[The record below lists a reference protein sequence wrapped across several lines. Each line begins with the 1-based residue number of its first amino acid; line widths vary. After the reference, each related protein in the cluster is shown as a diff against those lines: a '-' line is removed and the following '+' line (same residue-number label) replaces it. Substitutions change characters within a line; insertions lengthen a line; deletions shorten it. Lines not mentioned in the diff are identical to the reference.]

1 MNANRLLAAIAGFI
15 ALGFILSSSIFVV
28 DQRNFAVVF
37 AFGQIVRVIEQP
49 GLQFKYPAP
58 FESVRFFDRRI
69 LTIDNPEA
77 ERFITVKYP
86 APFESVRFFDR
97 RILTI
102 DNPEA
107 ERFITAEKKNLLVD
121 SYVKWRIVDPRKFFV
136 SFKGDER
143 LAQDRLTQLIRSALN
158 EEFTKRTVREIIS
171 DQREQVMEGIRKKVA
186 DDAADIGVEIVDVRL
201 KRVDLLAEIS
211 DSVYRRMEAER
222 KRVANELRSMGAAE
236 SDKIRANAERQRDTI
251 LAEAY
256 REAQKIKGAGDAKAT
271 ALYADAFGRD
281 PQFAQF
287 YQSLQAYRSSFKD
300 KKDVMVVEPN
310 GEFFKFLNK
319 KN

>member
-1 MNANRLLAAIAGFI
+1 MNANRLIAAGIAFV
-15 ALGFILSSSIFVV
+15 ALIYVLSSSIFIV
-28 DQRNFAVVF
+28 DQRKFAVVF
-37 AFGQIVRVIEQP
+37 SFGQIVRVIETP
-49 GLQFKYPAP
+49 GLRVKLPSP
-58 FESVRFFDRRI
+58 FE
-69 LTIDNPEA
+69 N
-77 ERFITVKYP
+77 
-86 APFESVRFFDR
+86 VRFFDR

-121 SYVKWRIVDPRKFFV
+121 SYVKWRIVDPRKFFI

-143 LAQDRLTQLIRSALN
+143 LAQDRLTQLVRSALN
-158 EEFTKRTVREIIS
+158 EEFTKRTVRELIS
-171 DQREQVMEGIRKKVA
+171 DQREEVMQGIRKKVA

-222 KRVANELRSMGAAE
+222 KRVANELRSTGAAE

-256 REAQKIKGAGDAKAT
+256 RDAQKIKGAGDAKAT
-271 ALYADAFGRD
+271 ALYAEAFGRD
-281 PQFAQF
+281 PQVAQF
-287 YQSLQAYRSSFKD
+287 YQSLEAYRSSFKD
-300 KKDVMVVEPN
+300 KKDIMVVEPN
-310 GEFFKFLNK
+310 GEFFKFLHK
-319 KN
+319 K

>member
-1 MNANRLLAAIAGFI
+1 MNLNRLIASSI
-15 ALGFILSSSIFVV
+15 ALVALAYVLSSSIFIV
-28 DQRNFAVVF
+28 DQRKFAVVF
-37 AFGQIVRVIEQP
+37 SFGQIVRVIEHP

-58 FESVRFFDRRI
+58 FE
-69 LTIDNPEA
+69 N
-77 ERFITVKYP
+77 
-86 APFESVRFFDR
+86 VRFFDR

-121 SYVKWRIVDPRKFFV
+121 SYVKWRIVDPRKFFI

-143 LAQDRLTQLIRSALN
+143 LAQDRLTQLVRSALN
-158 EEFTKRTVREIIS
+158 EEFTKRTVRELIS
-171 DQREQVMEGIRKKVA
+171 DQREAVMQGIRKKVA
-186 DDAADIGVEIVDVRL
+186 DDSSDIGVEIVDVRL

-222 KRVANELRSMGAAE
+222 KRVANELRSTGAAE

-256 REAQKIKGAGDAKAT
+256 RDAQKIKGAGDAKAT
-271 ALYADAFGRD
+271 ALYAEAFSRD

-287 YQSLQAYRSSFKD
+287 YQSLEAYRSSFKD
-300 KKDVMVVEPN
+300 KKDLVIVEPS
-310 GEFFKFLNK
+310 GDFFKFLHK
-319 KN
+319 K

>member
-1 MNANRLLAAIAGFI
+1 MNANRLIAAIGGLI
-15 ALGFILSSSIFVV
+15 ALLYVLASSIFVL

-49 GLQFKYPAP
+49 GLQLKYPAP
-58 FESVRFFDRRI
+58 FENVRFFDRRI
-69 LTIDNPEA
+69 LTIDTPEA
-77 ERFITVKYP
+77 ERFIT
-86 APFESVRFFDR
+86 S
-97 RILTI
+97 
-102 DNPEA
+102 
-107 ERFITAEKKNLLVD
+107 EKKNLLVD

-143 LAQDRLTQLIRSALN
+143 LAQDRLTQLVRSALN

-171 DQREQVMEGIRKKVA
+171 DQREQVMQGIRKKVA
-186 DDAADIGVEIVDVRL
+186 DDASDIGVEIVDVRL

-222 KRVANELRSMGAAE
+222 KRVANELRSTGAAE

-251 LAEAY
+251 LSEAY
-256 REAQKIKGAGDAKAT
+256 RDAQKIKGSGDARAT
-271 ALYADAFGRD
+271 ALYAEAFGRD

-287 YQSLQAYRSSFKD
+287 YQSLEAYRSSFKD
-300 KKDVMVVEPN
+300 KKDVMVVEPS
-310 GEFFKFLNK
+310 GEFFKFLHK

>member
-1 MNANRLLAAIAGFI
+1 MNKNRLIAAGIAFI
-15 ALGFILSSSIFVV
+15 ALIYVLSSSIFIV
-28 DQRNFAVVF
+28 DQRMFAVVF
-37 AFGQIVRVIEQP
+37 SFGQIVRVIEQP
-49 GLQFKYPAP
+49 GLQM
-58 FESVRFFDRRI
+58 
-69 LTIDNPEA
+69 
-77 ERFITVKYP
+77 KYP

-121 SYVKWRIVDPRKFFV
+121 SYVKWRIVDPRKFFI

-143 LAQDRLTQLIRSALN
+143 LAQDRLTQLVRSALN
-158 EEFTKRTVREIIS
+158 EEFTKRTVRELIS
-171 DQREQVMEGIRKKVA
+171 EQREEVMQGIQKKVA
-186 DDAADIGVEIVDVRL
+186 VDASDIGVEIVDVRL

-256 REAQKIKGAGDAKAT
+256 RDAQKIKGAGDAKAT
-271 ALYADAFGRD
+271 ALYAEAFGRD

-287 YQSLQAYRSSFKD
+287 YQSLEAYRNSFKD

-310 GEFFKFLNK
+310 GEFFKYLHK
-319 KN
+319 K

>member
-1 MNANRLLAAIAGFI
+1 MNANRLIAAAIAFI
-15 ALGFILSSSIFVV
+15 ALIYVLSSSIFIV
-28 DQRNFAVVF
+28 DQRKFAVVF
-37 AFGQIVRVIEQP
+37 AFGQIVRVIEKP
-49 GLQFKYPAP
+49 GLQ
-58 FESVRFFDRRI
+58 
-69 LTIDNPEA
+69 
-77 ERFITVKYP
+77 VKDP
-86 APFESVRFFDR
+86 SPFESVRFFDR

-121 SYVKWRIVDPRKFFV
+121 SYVKWRIVDPRKFFI

-143 LAQDRLTQLIRSALN
+143 LAQDRLTQLVRSALN
-158 EEFTKRTVREIIS
+158 EEFTKRTVRELIS
-171 DQREQVMEGIRKKVA
+171 DQREQVMQGIRKKVA
-186 DDAADIGVEIVDVRL
+186 DDASDIGVEIVDVRL

-222 KRVANELRSMGAAE
+222 KRVANELRSTGAAE

-256 REAQKIKGAGDAKAT
+256 RDAQKIKGAGDAKAT
-271 ALYADAFGRD
+271 ALYAEAFGRD

-287 YQSLQAYRSSFKD
+287 YQSLEAYRNSFKD
-300 KKDVMVVEPN
+300 KKDLMVVEPN
-310 GEFFKFLNK
+310 SDFFKFLHK
-319 KN
+319 K

>member
-1 MNANRLLAAIAGFI
+1 MNANRLIAAGIAFI
-15 ALGFILSSSIFVV
+15 ALVYVLSSSIFIV
-28 DQRNFAVVF
+28 DQRKFAVVF
-37 AFGQIVRVIEQP
+37 SFGQIVRVIEKP
-49 GLQFKYPAP
+49 GLQVKYPSP

-69 LTIDNPEA
+69 LTID
-77 ERFITVKYP
+77 T
-86 APFESVRFFDR
+86 
-97 RILTI
+97 
-102 DNPEA
+102 PEA

-121 SYVKWRIVDPRKFFV
+121 SYVKWRIVDPRKFFI

-143 LAQDRLTQLIRSALN
+143 LAQDRLTQLVRSALN
-158 EEFTKRTVREIIS
+158 EEFTKRTVRELIS
-171 DQREQVMEGIRKKVA
+171 DQREQVMQGIRKKVA
-186 DDAADIGVEIVDVRL
+186 DDASDIGVEIVDVRL

-222 KRVANELRSMGAAE
+222 KRVANELRSTGAAE

-256 REAQKIKGAGDAKAT
+256 RDAQKIKGAGDAKAT
-271 ALYADAFGRD
+271 ALYAEAFGRD

-287 YQSLQAYRSSFKD
+287 YQSLEAYRNSFKD

-310 GEFFKFLNK
+310 GDFFKFLHK
-319 KN
+319 K

>member
-1 MNANRLLAAIAGFI
+1 MNANRLIAAAIAFI
-15 ALGFILSSSIFVV
+15 ALIYVLSSSIFVV
-28 DQRNFAVVF
+28 DQRKFAVVF
-37 AFGQIVRVIEQP
+37 SFGQIVRVIEQP
-49 GLQFKYPAP
+49 GIQ
-58 FESVRFFDRRI
+58 
-69 LTIDNPEA
+69 
-77 ERFITVKYP
+77 VKYP

-121 SYVKWRIVDPRKFFV
+121 SYVKWRIVDPRKFFI

-143 LAQDRLTQLIRSALN
+143 LAQDRLTQLVRSALN
-158 EEFTKRTVREIIS
+158 EEFTKRTVRELIS
-171 DQREQVMEGIRKKVA
+171 DQREEVMQGIRKKVA
-186 DDAADIGVEIVDVRL
+186 VDASDIGVEIVDVRL

-222 KRVANELRSMGAAE
+222 KRVANELRSTGAAE

-256 REAQKIKGAGDAKAT
+256 RDAQKIKGAGDAKAT
-271 ALYADAFGRD
+271 ALYAEAFGRD

-287 YQSLQAYRSSFKD
+287 YQSLEAYRNSFKD
-300 KKDVMVVEPN
+300 KKDIMVVEPN
-310 GEFFKFLNK
+310 GEFFKFLHK
-319 KN
+319 K

>member
-1 MNANRLLAAIAGFI
+1 MNANRLIAAAIGFVAI
-15 ALGFILSSSIFVV
+15 IYLLSSSIFVV
-28 DQRNFAVVF
+28 DQRKFAVVF
-37 AFGQIVRVIEQP
+37 SFGQIVRVIENP
-49 GLQFKYPAP
+49 GIQ
-58 FESVRFFDRRI
+58 
-69 LTIDNPEA
+69 
-77 ERFITVKYP
+77 VKLP

-121 SYVKWRIVDPRKFFV
+121 SYVKWRIVDPRKFFI

-143 LAQDRLTQLIRSALN
+143 LAQDRLTQLVRSALN
-158 EEFTKRTVREIIS
+158 EEFTKRTVRELIS
-171 DQREQVMEGIRKKVA
+171 DQREEVMQGIRKKVA
-186 DDAADIGVEIVDVRL
+186 DDASDIGVEIVDVRL

-256 REAQKIKGAGDAKAT
+256 RDAQKIKGSGDDKAT
-271 ALYADAFGRD
+271 ALYAEAFGRD

-287 YQSLQAYRSSFKD
+287 YQSLEAYRSSFKD
-300 KKDVMVVEPN
+300 KKDIMVVEPN
-310 GEFFKFLNK
+310 GEFFKFLHK
-319 KN
+319 K

>member
-1 MNANRLLAAIAGFI
+1 MNGNRLIASIFGFI
-15 ALGFILSSSIFVV
+15 ALIYVLSSSVFVV
-28 DQRNFAVVF
+28 DQRKFAVVF
-37 AFGQIVRVIEQP
+37 SFGQIVRVIEKP
-49 GLQFKYPAP
+49 GIQ
-58 FESVRFFDRRI
+58 
-69 LTIDNPEA
+69 
-77 ERFITVKYP
+77 VKFP

-121 SYVKWRIVDPRKFFV
+121 SYVKWRIVDPRKFFI

-143 LAQDRLTQLIRSALN
+143 LAQDRLTQLVRSALN
-158 EEFTKRTVREIIS
+158 EEFTKRTVRELIS
-171 DQREQVMEGIRKKVA
+171 DQREQVMQGIRKKVA

-222 KRVANELRSMGAAE
+222 KRVANELRSTGAAE
-236 SDKIRANAERQRDTI
+236 SDRIRANAERQRDTI

-271 ALYADAFGRD
+271 SIYNEAFSKDAS
-281 PQFAQF
+281 FAEF
-287 YQSLQAYRSSFKD
+287 YQSLEAYRNTFKD
-300 KKDVMVVEPN
+300 KRDVMVMEPN
-310 GEFFKFLNK
+310 SDFLKFLRK
-319 KN
+319 K

>member
-1 MNANRLLAAIAGFI
+1 MNLNRLIAAAIAFI
-15 ALGFILSSSIFVV
+15 ALMYVLSSSIFVV
-28 DQRNFAVVF
+28 DQRKFAVVF
-37 AFGQIVRVIEQP
+37 SFGQIVRVIEKP
-49 GLQFKYPAP
+49 GLQ
-58 FESVRFFDRRI
+58 I
-69 LTIDNPEA
+69 
-77 ERFITVKYP
+77 KYP

-121 SYVKWRIVDPRKFFV
+121 SYVKWRIVDPRKFFI

-143 LAQDRLTQLIRSALN
+143 LAQDRLTQLVRSALN
-158 EEFTKRTVREIIS
+158 EEFTKRTVRELIS
-171 DQREQVMEGIRKKVA
+171 DQREQVMQGIRKKVA
-186 DDAADIGVEIVDVRL
+186 DDASDIGVEIVDVRL

-256 REAQKIKGAGDAKAT
+256 RDAQKIKGAGDAKAT
-271 ALYADAFGRD
+271 ALYAEAFGRD

-287 YQSLQAYRSSFKD
+287 YQSLEAYRSSFKD

-310 GEFFKFLNK
+310 GEFFKFLHK
-319 KN
+319 K

>member
-1 MNANRLLAAIAGFI
+1 MNANRLLAAIAGLIGLFY
-15 ALGFILSSSIFVV
+15 ILTSSIFVV
-28 DQRNFAVVF
+28 DQRNYAVVF
-37 AFGQIVRVIEQP
+37 SFGQIVRVIEQP
-49 GLQFKYPAP
+49 GLQVKLPAP
-58 FESVRFFDRRI
+58 FENVRFFDRRI
-69 LTIDNPEA
+69 LTIDTPEA
-77 ERFITVKYP
+77 ERFIT
-86 APFESVRFFDR
+86 S
-97 RILTI
+97 
-102 DNPEA
+102 
-107 ERFITAEKKNLLVD
+107 EKKNLLVD

-143 LAQDRLTQLIRSALN
+143 LAQDRLTQLVRSALN

-171 DQREQVMEGIRKKVA
+171 DQREQVMQGIRKKVA

-222 KRVANELRSMGAAE
+222 KRVANELRSTGAAE

-256 REAQKIKGAGDAKAT
+256 REAQKIKGSGDATAT

-300 KKDVMVVEPN
+300 KRDVIVVEPN
-310 GEFFKFLNK
+310 GEFFKFMNK

>member
-1 MNANRLLAAIAGFI
+1 MMNMNRLIAGAIAFV
-15 ALGFILSSSIFVV
+15 ALVYILSSSIFVV
-28 DQRNFAVVF
+28 DQRKFAVVF
-37 AFGQIVRVIEQP
+37 SFGQIVRVIEKP
-49 GLQFKYPAP
+49 GLQIKYP
-58 FESVRFFDRRI
+58 S
-69 LTIDNPEA
+69 
-77 ERFITVKYP
+77 
-86 APFESVRFFDR
+86 PFESVRFFDR

-121 SYVKWRIVDPRKFFV
+121 SYVKWRIVDPRKFFI

-143 LAQDRLTQLIRSALN
+143 LAQDRLTQLVRSALN
-158 EEFTKRTVREIIS
+158 EEFTKRTVRELIS
-171 DQREQVMEGIRKKVA
+171 DQREQVMQGIRKKVA
-186 DDAADIGVEIVDVRL
+186 DDASDIGVEIVDVRL

-222 KRVANELRSMGAAE
+222 KRVANELRSTGAAE
-236 SDKIRANAERQRDTI
+236 SDKIRANPERQRDTI

-256 REAQKIKGAGDAKAT
+256 RDAQKIKGAGDAKAT

-287 YQSLQAYRSSFKD
+287 YQSLEAYRNSFKD

-310 GEFFKFLNK
+310 SEFFKFMRK
-319 KN
+319 K

>member
-1 MNANRLLAAIAGFI
+1 
-15 ALGFILSSSIFVV
+15 
-28 DQRNFAVVF
+28 
-37 AFGQIVRVIEQP
+37 
-49 GLQFKYPAP
+49 
-58 FESVRFFDRRI
+58 
-69 LTIDNPEA
+69 
-77 ERFITVKYP
+77 
-86 APFESVRFFDR
+86 
-97 RILTI
+97 
-102 DNPEA
+102 
-107 ERFITAEKKNLLVD
+107 
-121 SYVKWRIVDPRKFFV
+121 V

-143 LAQDRLTQLIRSALN
+143 LAQDRLTQLVRSALN

-171 DQREQVMEGIRKKVA
+171 DQREQVMQGIRKKVA
-186 DDAADIGVEIVDVRL
+186 DDASEIGVEIVDVRL

-222 KRVANELRSMGAAE
+222 KRVANELRSTGAAE

-256 REAQKIKGAGDAKAT
+256 REAQKIKGSGDARAT
-271 ALYADAFGRD
+271 ALYSEAFGRD

-310 GEFFKFLNK
+310 GEFFKFLHK

>member
-1 MNANRLLAAIAGFI
+1 MNFNRLIAGLVAII
-15 ALGFILSSSIFVV
+15 ALAYVLSSSIFIV
-28 DQRNFAVVF
+28 DQRKFAVVF
-37 AFGQIVRVIEQP
+37 SFGQIVRVIEQP
-49 GLQFKYPAP
+49 GLQIKYPAP
-58 FESVRFFDRRI
+58 FENVRFFDRRI
-69 LTIDNPEA
+69 M
-77 ERFITVKYP
+77 
-86 APFESVRFFDR
+86 
-97 RILTI
+97 TI

-121 SYVKWRIVDPRKFFV
+121 SYVKWRIVDPRKFFI

-143 LAQDRLTQLIRSALN
+143 LAEDRLTQLVRSALN
-158 EEFTKRTVREIIS
+158 EEFTKRTVRELIS
-171 DQREQVMEGIRKKVA
+171 DQREEVMQGIRAKVA
-186 DDAADIGVEIVDVRL
+186 DDASDIGVEIVDVRL

-256 REAQKIKGAGDAKAT
+256 RDAQKIKGAGDAKAT
-271 ALYADAFGRD
+271 ALYAEAFNRD

-287 YQSLQAYRSSFKD
+287 YQSLEAYRSTFKD

-310 GEFFKFLNK
+310 GEFFKFLHK
-319 KN
+319 K

>member
-1 MNANRLLAAIAGFI
+1 MNANRLIAAIAGLIGLFYV
-15 ALGFILSSSIFVV
+15 LTSSIFVV

-37 AFGQIVRVIEQP
+37 SFGQIVRVIEQP
-49 GLQFKYPAP
+49 GLQVKLPAP
-58 FESVRFFDRRI
+58 FENVRFFDRRI
-69 LTIDNPEA
+69 LTIDTPEA
-77 ERFITVKYP
+77 ERFIT
-86 APFESVRFFDR
+86 S
-97 RILTI
+97 
-102 DNPEA
+102 
-107 ERFITAEKKNLLVD
+107 EKKNLLVD

-143 LAQDRLTQLIRSALN
+143 LAQDRLTQLVRSALN

-171 DQREQVMEGIRKKVA
+171 DQREQVMQGIRKKVA
-186 DDAADIGVEIVDVRL
+186 DVASDIGVEIVDVRL

-222 KRVANELRSMGAAE
+222 KRVANELRSTGAAE

-256 REAQKIKGAGDAKAT
+256 REAQKIKGSGDATAT

-300 KKDVMVVEPN
+300 KRDVIVVEPN
-310 GEFFKFLNK
+310 GEFFKFMNK

>member
-1 MNANRLLAAIAGFI
+1 MNANRLIAAGIGFI
-15 ALGFILSSSIFVV
+15 ALIYVLSSSIFVV
-28 DQRNFAVVF
+28 DQRKFAVVF
-37 AFGQIVRVIEQP
+37 SFGQIVRVIENP
-49 GLQFKYPAP
+49 GIQ
-58 FESVRFFDRRI
+58 
-69 LTIDNPEA
+69 
-77 ERFITVKYP
+77 VKMP

-121 SYVKWRIVDPRKFFV
+121 SYVKWRIVDPRKFFI

-143 LAQDRLTQLIRSALN
+143 LAQDRLTQLVRSALN
-158 EEFTKRTVREIIS
+158 EEFTKRTVRELIS
-171 DQREQVMEGIRKKVA
+171 DQREEVMQGIRKKVA
-186 DDAADIGVEIVDVRL
+186 DDASDIGVEIVDVRL

-256 REAQKIKGAGDAKAT
+256 RDAQKIKGAGDAKAT
-271 ALYADAFGRD
+271 ALYAEAFGRD

-287 YQSLQAYRSSFKD
+287 YQSLEAYRSSFKD
-300 KKDVMVVEPN
+300 KKDVMVVEPS
-310 GEFFKFLNK
+310 GEFFKFLHK
-319 KN
+319 K

>member
-1 MNANRLLAAIAGFI
+1 MNFNRLIAGAIAFI
-15 ALGFILSSSIFVV
+15 ALMYVLSSSIFVV
-28 DQRNFAVVF
+28 DQRKFAVVF
-37 AFGQIVRVIEQP
+37 SFGQIVRVIEKP
-49 GLQFKYPAP
+49 GLQ
-58 FESVRFFDRRI
+58 I
-69 LTIDNPEA
+69 
-77 ERFITVKYP
+77 KYP

-121 SYVKWRIVDPRKFFV
+121 SYVKWRIVDPRKFFI

-143 LAQDRLTQLIRSALN
+143 LAQDRLTQLVRSALN
-158 EEFTKRTVREIIS
+158 EEFTKRTVRELIS
-171 DQREQVMEGIRKKVA
+171 DQREQVMQGIRKKVA
-186 DDAADIGVEIVDVRL
+186 DDAYDIGVEIVDVRL

-256 REAQKIKGAGDAKAT
+256 RDAQKIKGAGDAKAT
-271 ALYADAFGRD
+271 ALYAEAFGRD

-287 YQSLQAYRSSFKD
+287 YQSLEAYRSSFKD
-300 KKDVMVVEPN
+300 KKDIMVIEPK
-310 GEFFKFLNK
+310 GEFFKFLQK
-319 KN
+319 K

>member
-1 MNANRLLAAIAGFI
+1 MNANRLIAAIIGFV
-15 ALGFILSSSIFVV
+15 AFIYVLSSSIFVV
-28 DQRNFAVVF
+28 DQRKFAVVF
-37 AFGQIVRVIEQP
+37 SFGQIVRVIEKP
-49 GLQFKYPAP
+49 GIQAKF
-58 FESVRFFDRRI
+58 
-69 LTIDNPEA
+69 
-77 ERFITVKYP
+77 P

-121 SYVKWRIVDPRKFFV
+121 SYVKWRIVDPRKFFI

-143 LAQDRLTQLIRSALN
+143 LAQDRLTQLVRSALN
-158 EEFTKRTVREIIS
+158 EEFTKRTVRELIS
-171 DQREQVMEGIRKKVA
+171 DQREQVMQGIRKKVA

-222 KRVANELRSMGAAE
+222 KRVANELRSTGAAE

-271 ALYADAFGRD
+271 SIYNEAFSRD
-281 PQFAQF
+281 PQFAEF
-287 YQSLQAYRSSFKD
+287 YQSLEAYRNTFKD
-300 KKDVMVVEPN
+300 KKDVMVMEPSSD
-310 GEFFKFLNK
+310 FLKYLRK
-319 KN
+319 K

>member
-49 GLQFKYPAP
+49 GLQF
-58 FESVRFFDRRI
+58 
-69 LTIDNPEA
+69 
-77 ERFITVKYP
+77 KYP

-186 DDAADIGVEIVDVRL
+186 DDADDIGVEIVDVRL

-300 KKDVMVVEPN
+300 KKDVIVVEPN

>member
-1 MNANRLLAAIAGFI
+1 MNANRLLAGAAGLV
-15 ALGFILSSSIFVV
+15 ALIFVLSSSIFVL

-49 GLQFKYPAP
+49 GLQIKYPAP
-58 FESVRFFDRRI
+58 FENVRFFDRRI
-69 LTIDNPEA
+69 LTIDTPEA
-77 ERFITVKYP
+77 ERFIT
-86 APFESVRFFDR
+86 S
-97 RILTI
+97 
-102 DNPEA
+102 
-107 ERFITAEKKNLLVD
+107 EKKNLLVD
-121 SYVKWRIVDPRKFFV
+121 SFVKWRIVDPRKFFV

-143 LAQDRLTQLIRSALN
+143 LAQDRLTQLVRSALN

-171 DQREQVMEGIRKKVA
+171 DQREEVMQGIRKKVA
-186 DDAADIGVEIVDVRL
+186 MDASEIGVEIVDVRL
-201 KRVDLLAEIS
+201 KRIDLLAEIS

-222 KRVANELRSMGAAE
+222 KRVANELRSTGAAE

-256 REAQKIKGAGDAKAT
+256 RDAQKIKGSGDAKAT
-271 ALYADAFGRD
+271 ALYAEAFGRD
-281 PQFAQF
+281 AQCAQF

-300 KKDVMVVEPN
+300 KRDVMVVEPSS
-310 GEFFKFLNK
+310 EFFKFMNK